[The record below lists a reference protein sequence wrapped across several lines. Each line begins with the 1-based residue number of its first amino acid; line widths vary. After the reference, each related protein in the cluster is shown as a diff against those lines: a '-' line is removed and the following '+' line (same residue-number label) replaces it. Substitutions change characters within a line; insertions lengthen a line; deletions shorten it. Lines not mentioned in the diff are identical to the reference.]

1 MKLHMDGILRNIM
14 NPTATGYFL
23 VCLYCFETVGCGGSQ
38 LYCVPLKVEVTVD
51 GKPFGPCAVRFERKT
66 LKPGERT
73 TVANL
78 DKTGVGKCSTYK
90 LNDGIPEGD
99 YKVSLEPFGIG
110 MLPIDRNYL
119 DLKTSPL
126 TAQVFKNSE
135 NIKFEL
141 EASKKKGAGSFGLPE
156 RLGAKS
162 NQELLE
168 ESMPPVGR

>member
-1 MKLHMDGILRNIM
+1 MKLRTDGILSYSTS
-14 NPTATGYFL
+14 PTVIGCFWL
-23 VCLYCFETVGCGGSQ
+23 CFSCLAIIGCGGSQ
-38 LYCVPLKVEVTVD
+38 LYCVPVKVEVTVD
-51 GKPFGPCAVRFERKT
+51 GKPFGPCAVRFERKN

-78 DKTGVGKCSTYK
+78 DKSGVGKCSTYK

-99 YKVSLEPFGIG
+99 YKVSIEPFGVG
-110 MLPIDRNYL
+110 MLPIERTYL

-141 EASKKKGAGSFGLPE
+141 EASKKKGAGSSGLPE

-168 ESMPPVGR
+168 ESMPSTGR

>member
-1 MKLHMDGILRNIM
+1 MNISTKSPVRNALSSTPLRLIFLGSAC
-14 NPTATGYFL
+14 ATL
-23 VCLYCFETVGCGGSQ
+23 IGCGGSQ
-38 LYCVPLKVEVTVD
+38 LSVVPVKVEVTVD
-51 GKPFGPCAVRFERKT
+51 GKPYGPCAVRFERKNM
-66 LKPGERT
+66 KPGERT

-78 DKTGVGKCSTYK
+78 DKSGVGKCSTYK

-99 YKVSLEPFGIG
+99 YKVAIEPFGVG
-110 MLPIDRNYL
+110 MLPIERTYL
-119 DLKTSPL
+119 NLSTSPL

-141 EASKKKGAGSFGLPE
+141 EASKKKGAGSNGLPE

-168 ESMPPVGR
+168 ESMPSTGG